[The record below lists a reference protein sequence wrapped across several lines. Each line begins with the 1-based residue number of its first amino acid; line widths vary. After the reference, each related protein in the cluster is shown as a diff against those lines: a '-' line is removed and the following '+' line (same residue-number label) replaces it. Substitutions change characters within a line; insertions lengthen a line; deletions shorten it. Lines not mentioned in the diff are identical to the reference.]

1 MKVLFDTS
9 ALIAA
14 FIESHPKHMDALS
27 WLEQA
32 LTSKLEYYVSS
43 HSIFEV
49 YSVLTRAPFKPKIN
63 PTTARKLI
71 EDNII
76 KDAALITL
84 SKSDVFSLLAELE
97 KGKLTGGIVYDAII
111 LKCGVKAKVNAIIT
125 GNSNHFS
132 RIKEVNKNN
141 IDILSI

>member
-84 SKSDVFSLLAELE
+84 SKSDV
-97 KGKLTGGIVYDAII
+97 
-111 LKCGVKAKVNAIIT
+111 
-125 GNSNHFS
+125 
-132 RIKEVNKNN
+132 
-141 IDILSI
+141 LS